1 MTQKNSLSHFWYQQR
16 PISARQSRVVG
27 RVTTMTQRNRLAS
40 NFINWQIPQTDKLN
54 ELASLTNEQR
64 RLGNGAI
71 FQATRHNLS
80 QTCIYIGRAE
90 EERSKKRKGEERRK
104 EKEKVSPP
112 LGPMMTMT
120 DVAILQWWVRVR
132 FPGGGHVFYK
142 LIPASRMAERP
153 PSRPKVAWEE
163 DEASQESSSS
173 LEPDELDMVDPLLRD
188 ATWLHL
194 YLKDIQESI
203 DIIQAFVMSPKKE
216 EGRKVEFLQCVCI
229 LCGTS
234 RCYGFTERLHV
245 FCQRYKLAENIK
257 VLLEE
262 EPSDQLC
269 TAVRINAMLA
279 IAEMSSVQTVLEGK
293 EKSLL
298 EACFS
303 SVFLLPP
310 KEEMQD
316 LDTYLYFET
325 LNTMDTMLERM
336 VLSFP
341 ASRVSEELQN
351 ILQMLLNFTHSE
363 TVAVRE
369 RALGRISTL
378 SYLLATNSTLEDWN
392 KFGSDTYGPLCNA
405 DIQIPI
411 LGQLLGRLL
420 LFRSSKDETL
430 CQALDALYFLYE
442 FIQKQKS
449 RSVSKD
455 EAQQL
460 HWEPETTSWL
470 YSPTTADF
478 TMEFANYLQ
487 PSERTDI
494 VLVAIEAMRDS
505 SIFDKEAA
513 RKMLDLVMRNPDFWL
528 ADVPKIMKCIHKNLE
543 CINRES
549 ARQSVQSLLLLL
561 TNRYATQVVVS
572 LLKFSPPGD
581 SPAGSARPAAAK
593 AGQGSPEP
601 PRSSQPHGEHHLSP
615 LLPAQGIPS
624 KGQGLR
630 NAGLSQAML
639 LWLRQPCS
647 RSALACSTDMAIWE
661 VMLSVPQTLEKI
673 LKELL
678 RLLRDQ
684 WLRKLLSSITE
695 STCIT
700 TLALMASRE
709 FQSEDLGDESHVES
723 SQRHPD
729 LVMVS
734 LVLGG
739 LITLSERPDMA
750 RKMQVLLP
758 RIMEVLQDGDTDIKT
773 KALVVFRNV
782 MGHLKRKEA
791 SPFAV
796 QLVEELLPL
805 FDDESSQLREL
816 SISLFRDLV
825 ESVVGSNKKRMK
837 NDMWRVLVPLFLR
850 MSDQTDSVAKA
861 SGEALLAAAELLKWK
876 ELRHL
881 VQTQQTWRIGECLLE
896 RDRSRAEEYL
906 NRSLPYLKDA
916 QATLREAAVRFIGGP
931 AGRLA
936 QSHPPRLLLF
946 PGLSPDEAEEGVQ
959 PSRQGRGLCCGERAG
974 EQGV

>member
-1 MTQKNSLSHFWYQQR
+1 
-16 PISARQSRVVG
+16 
-27 RVTTMTQRNRLAS
+27 
-40 NFINWQIPQTDKLN
+40 
-54 ELASLTNEQR
+54 
-64 RLGNGAI
+64 
-71 FQATRHNLS
+71 
-80 QTCIYIGRAE
+80 
-90 EERSKKRKGEERRK
+90 
-104 EKEKVSPP
+104 
-112 LGPMMTMT
+112 
-120 DVAILQWWVRVR
+120 
-132 FPGGGHVFYK
+132 
-142 LIPASRMAERP
+142 MAERP

-173 LEPDELDMVDPLLRD
+173 LEPDELDMVEPLLRD
-188 ATWLHL
+188 AAWLDL

-216 EGRKVEFLQCVCI
+216 EGRKVEFLQYVCI

-245 FCQRYKLAENIK
+245 FCQRYELAENIK

-279 IAEMSSVQTVLEGK
+279 IAEMSTSVRLAPLSLCSSVQTVLEGK

-298 EACFS
+298 EVCFS

-310 KEEMQD
+310 EEEMQD
-316 LDTYLYFET
+316 LDAYLYFET
-325 LNTMDTMLERM
+325 LNTMDTMLETM

-392 KFGSDTYGPLCNA
+392 KFGSDTYGPVCYA
-405 DIQIPI
+405 EIQIPI

-430 CQALDALYFLYE
+430 CQALPALYFLYE

-494 VLVAIEAMRDS
+494 VLVAIEATRDS

-528 ADVPKIMKCIHKNLE
+528 ADVPKIMKCIHENLE

-561 TNRYATQVVVS
+561 TDWYATQVVVS

-581 SPAGSARPAAAK
+581 
-593 AGQGSPEP
+593 
-601 PRSSQPHGEHHLSP
+601 
-615 LLPAQGIPS
+615 
-624 KGQGLR
+624 
-630 NAGLSQAML
+630 
-639 LWLRQPCS
+639 
-647 RSALACSTDMAIWE
+647 STDMAIWE

-678 RLLRDQ
+678 S
-684 WLRKLLSSITE
+684 KLQGMKLHSLSPSATE
-695 STCIT
+695 
-700 TLALMASRE
+700 LMASRE

-739 LITLSERPDMA
+739 LITLSERPDMETLPFIQA

-782 MGHLKRKEA
+782 MGHLKRQEA

-805 FDDESSQLREL
+805 FDDSTFPPSYQESSQLREL

-916 QATLREAAVRFIGGP
+916 QATLREAAVRFIGEP
-931 AGRLA
+931 
-936 QSHPPRLLLF
+936 QPP
-946 PGLSPDEAEEGVQ
+946 
-959 PSRQGRGLCCGERAG
+959 
-974 EQGV
+974 